1 MLQGIAV
8 SQGIGLGRVML
19 LEEHSLAFDF
29 SRSGGAQAERQRFHL
44 AAESF
49 RTHTARQVEQLRMC
63 AGYEDSL
70 ILESH
75 IDMACDP
82 DLMDQVDRL
91 IDEGACAEQA
101 VQEACDGYIEIFSQS
116 HDELTRLRAED
127 LRDVR
132 SALLS
137 ILLGVEKPGLCQ
149 APRGT
154 VLVAKELSPSV
165 MSDIDKENIVGI
177 ITETGGMVS
186 HSSILA
192 RALGIPTVCGVA
204 GAAAKLQ
211 KNSFVIVDGT
221 RGEVI
226 CSPAANV
233 IADYNQRREAFM
245 AQRSRM
251 KYFIN
256 RKTLSASGEEYSLA
270 CNITMPGGAARAAAV
285 GADGVGLFRTEYLFM
300 NRQTPPDEEGQ
311 FAAYTQAL
319 EGAEGR
325 PVTIRTLDVGGDKN
339 TPCLALPQEENP
351 FLGLRGIRWCLAN
364 PEVFSVQLRAL
375 LRAGAEGS
383 LRVMLPMVSALA
395 ELRQTKELLAK
406 AAAQLTAQGVPHRA
420 ELPLGVMIETPAAA
434 LMADQLAQEADFFS
448 IGTNDL
454 TSYIMA
460 CDRGNPQV
468 AELYHPLQPPLL
480 RSLQH
485 IIHCARQAGIPVT
498 VCGEAA
504 ADHRMLPLL
513 MAFGATGFSVPAGE
527 LLELRHVLS
536 HWTLKDAQ
544 QLARQ
549 ALDMDSPQQVEA
561 LLTEYQ
567 EEE

>member
-1 MLQGIAV
+1 M
-8 SQGIGLGRVML
+8 
-19 LEEHSLAFDF
+19 
-29 SRSGGAQAERQRFHL
+29 
-44 AAESF
+44 
-49 RTHTARQVEQLRMC
+49 
-63 AGYEDSL
+63 
-70 ILESH
+70 
-75 IDMACDP
+75 
-82 DLMDQVDRL
+82 
-91 IDEGACAEQA
+91 
-101 VQEACDGYIEIFSQS
+101 
-116 HDELTRLRAED
+116 
-127 LRDVR
+127 
-132 SALLS
+132 
-137 ILLGVEKPGLCQ
+137 
-149 APRGT
+149 
-154 VLVAKELSPSV
+154 
-165 MSDIDKENIVGI
+165 
-177 ITETGGMVS
+177 
-186 HSSILA
+186 
-192 RALGIPTVCGVA
+192 
-204 GAAAKLQ
+204 
-211 KNSFVIVDGT
+211 
-221 RGEVI
+221 
-226 CSPAANV
+226 
-233 IADYNQRREAFM
+233 
-245 AQRSRM
+245 
-251 KYFIN
+251 
-256 RKTLSASGEEYSLA
+256 
-270 CNITMPGGAARAAAV
+270 
-285 GADGVGLFRTEYLFM
+285 LFRS
-300 NRQTPPDEEGQ
+300 
-311 FAAYTQAL
+311 
-319 EGAEGR
+319 
-325 PVTIRTLDVGGDKN
+325 
-339 TPCLALPQEENP
+339 LPQEENP

-375 LRAGAEGS
+375 LRAGAVGS

-485 IIHCARQAGIPVT
+485 IIRCARQAGIPVT

>member
-49 RTHTARQVEQLRMC
+49 RTHTAREVEQLRMC

-165 MSDIDKENIVGI
+165 MSDIDRENIVGI

-204 GAAAKLQ
+204 GAEAKLQ

-300 NRQTPPDEEGQ
+300 RAGTKTPP
-311 FAAYTQAL
+311 AWPCPRRRTPSWAS
-319 EGAEGR
+319 GA
-325 PVTIRTLDVGGDKN
+325 
-339 TPCLALPQEENP
+339 
-351 FLGLRGIRWCLAN
+351 
-364 PEVFSVQLRAL
+364 S
-375 LRAGAEGS
+375 AGAWPTPRSSPSSCGPCCGPGQRAACGS
-383 LRVMLPMVSALA
+383 CCPWSPPWPSC
-395 ELRQTKELLAK
+395 AK
-406 AAAQLTAQGVPHRA
+406 PKSCWPKQRPSS
-420 ELPLGVMIETPAAA
+420 PP
-434 LMADQLAQEADFFS
+434 
-448 IGTNDL
+448 
-454 TSYIMA
+454 
-460 CDRGNPQV
+460 RGSPTG
-468 AELYHPLQPPLL
+468 
-480 RSLQH
+480 RS
-485 IIHCARQAGIPVT
+485 
-498 VCGEAA
+498 
-504 ADHRMLPLL
+504 
-513 MAFGATGFSVPAGE
+513 
-527 LLELRHVLS
+527 
-536 HWTLKDAQ
+536 
-544 QLARQ
+544 
-549 ALDMDSPQQVEA
+549 SPWG
-561 LLTEYQ
+561 
-567 EEE
+567 